1 MKSEYLLTL
10 IYENIKDGA
19 TTIYVKYIGLEN
31 FVEVQVDLFIGIE
44 FDCFVYKYNGS
55 TITEK
60 NYIPV
65 DKIVHISFEKR
76 ITFKELID

>member
-1 MKSEYLLTL
+1 MRSEYLKEL
-10 IYENIKDGA
+10 INENIKHGA

-31 FVEVQVDLFIGIE
+31 FVDIKVNSFIGIE
-44 FDCFVYKYNGS
+44 FDCLVYLFKGL
-55 TITEK
+55 TMDEK

-76 ITFKELID
+76 IGIKELID